1 LALLVANG
9 WEQKSVHCPDGDHIL
24 IDVKEISIK
33 YNASSFAGTLS
44 SLSALSGRLEVAP
57 KQLQVAAAGTQELN
71 EFVKA
76 LASG

>member
-1 LALLVANG
+1 
-9 WEQKSVHCPDGDHIL
+9 
-24 IDVKEISIK
+24 
-33 YNASSFAGTLS
+33 
-44 SLSALSGRLEVAP
+44 LSALSGRLEVAP